1 MLGPQ
6 EEPVLPAEADDPAGR
21 LWIDLLNPSEEDRR
35 RAAET
40 CGLRLPTREDLSEI
54 ESSSRHF
61 QENDAVYLSAA
72 LVKVGDGEPRLT
84 PVGFILSRR
93 HLITVRFEALKAF
106 DTAAKRMREHQ
117 PASPLDAFTVLIEEV
132 IDRKADVLEEVGAEL
147 ERLSQA
153 VFHRTVPKRRTRAGD
168 EMREV
173 LVKVGQAG
181 DQLSKMRSSLLTTG
195 RILAY
200 VFDEQAGRSDDDL
213 RRRLASA
220 RDDVGSLTSYSETLQ
235 GKVAF
240 LLDAV
245 LGFINIDQNDVIKVL
260 TVVSVV
266 GVPPTFVASM
276 YGMNF
281 KNMPELNW
289 HLGYPYALALIFLSA
304 VLPLAWFKTR
314 GWF

>member
-1 MLGPQ
+1 MFGPKD
-6 EEPVLPAEADDPAGR
+6 EPVLPVEADDPAGR
-21 LWIDLLNPSEEDRR
+21 LWIDLLDPTDDDRR

-40 CGLRLPTREDLSEI
+40 CGLRLPNRADLSEI
-54 ESSSRHF
+54 ESSSRHYE
-61 QENDAVYLSAA
+61 ENGAVYLSAM
-72 LVKVGDGEPRLT
+72 LVKVGDGDPRLT
-84 PVGFILSRR
+84 PVGFILGRR

-106 DTAAKRMREHQ
+106 DVAATRMREHP
-117 PASPLDAFTVLIEEV
+117 PASPMDAFTVLIEEIV
-132 IDRKADVLEEVGAEL
+132 DRKADVLEAVGAEL

-153 VFHRTVPKRRTRAGD
+153 VFHRAQPKRRNRAGD
-168 EMREV
+168 EMRQVLLEV
-173 LVKVGQAG
+173 GKAG
-181 DQLSKMRSSLLTTG
+181 DQLSKMRGSLLTAG

-200 VFDEQAGRSDDDL
+200 VYDEHADPTDRDL
-213 RRRLASA
+213 TRRFASA
-220 RDDVGSLTSYSETLQ
+220 RDDVSSLTSYSETLQ

-289 HLGYPYALALIFLSA
+289 HLGYPYALTLIVLSA
-304 VLPLAWFKTR
+304 VLPLIWFKAR